1 MKMDASAVR
10 HSSQRTSDSTST
22 SHVLLTDNDDD
33 HRRHHHV
40 PITVPSNRSNSTSTP
55 PLLSMRY
62 SGRALSSSHSHVTYG
77 GDASAQ
83 KLTSTSS
90 ASSLFTCLST
100 SLSGSEA
107 CKAAVLGDARA
118 TRDTEGMT
126 TPDAVGAA
134 AAQDVSSPRRS
145 SVACPLTVSTTEH
158 VAVLTAPENGQD
170 AEEVHSCVTLSST
183 ATSPGTS
190 PVAAVLPP
198 LPQQRRVLLSSSSNE
213 RQYTSPATAPHT
225 EEAAQLLSCSS
236 SSPSIITVFTPPA
249 MTRETAADAPFSMSP
264 APSKPPA
271 GPSAATATAMMTC
284 HARALSDAEKEGVG
298 HEARARPYMLLDSDC
313 GGRSADCAAG
323 TPAASTES
331 EQQGRSLHETETRA
345 PPANGPV
352 CDVED
357 AEEAAPAAPSAIITP
372 AAAERAL
379 SSEQRYAFHAA
390 VKEHRS
396 VFITGGAG
404 TGKSHLLRTII
415 RALPSSCTF
424 VTATTGI
431 AALNLSGSTLH
442 SFVGCGIPSRNSK
455 GDSLLSIVLSKQ
467 RCVRSWRTCRVL
479 IIDEVSMLEPSFFDV
494 VDYIARHV
502 RNRPH
507 EPFGGIQLILSGD
520 FLQLPPVSRERRGSS
535 PQFCFETE
543 AWWRVNPRVCLL
555 STPFRQRSLR
565 FFAILNE
572 MRVGELQPDSVEL
585 LYSMDTTERVHF
597 VRRTGIAT
605 DVKVEDDHGPPEVV
619 RVGLKRAADVSA
631 EAAVRSAAACKTE
644 MSATSMRRTRLEL
657 VNGLG
662 RAMDAP
668 FDGYTILR
676 STRAEVDAENERYYR
691 QLNTEIFMYHGFHT
705 GKGDFPDSSLTRIV
719 HLRKGCRVMLIKNFD
734 PRLGLVNGSTGTI
747 TDFVS
752 FANGYLFK
760 TQGISADDA
769 RSICVGRGTMMDQRH
784 TMLPV
789 VAFGLRCADGTVA
802 TRELVV
808 EPQEWKEMLGSREVS
823 RSVQIPLILAY
834 AITIHKSQ
842 GMSLTQVDIDFKK
855 VFESGQSYVALSRC
869 TDMESVRLHGF
880 DAHRVSANP
889 TALAYYKALALQQ
902 ERLRWRRT
910 HVPRMV
916 EAEEAMEAF
925 SCTPYGYVLLN
936 EAETLARHGREDR
949 ATGFSTSFNSFAST
963 STSSSRSPASDGD
976 CLKPEDFDDE
986 NWAAVKPSDGS
997 DDDGDDMNE
1006 TTRLDKLRRRIVP
1019 LLTTAAMVK
1028 RLVTR
1033 QAMPLHR
1040 VRNSRI
1046 VVDAHAL
1053 FQLVAGPE
1061 SAAAFD
1067 VLFGQQDNMMRVP
1080 LCVHTL
1086 VTEAAAYRS
1095 CSESLSQSVSPHQP
1109 VDGLR
1114 SSRGDA
1120 LVGYD
1125 TCRGSLGGAGCEPF
1139 DAPLLAAS
1147 HAAAE
1152 ALAVMER
1159 AKQDFI
1165 LDVQRPEQTCALPA
1179 ADPGW
1184 LRFTV
1189 VLPLLRHRQA
1199 KARTKD
1205 GPGVDAASDAG
1216 GACREVD
1223 FILNRDPREILH
1235 HRAILEYAMY
1245 LQASFGED
1253 VVICTD
1259 SVLLAAYAFAWRLRV
1274 ASIDYLCGDNSGAD
1288 GHSGS
1293 RNPVSRRTGQPTTI
1307 SYEEAVTELQKW
1319 RQSIEEGRVTFEEA
1333 ARQRSDC
1340 SSYARGGDLG
1350 VFGPGEMMK
1359 PFEDATKSLEV
1370 GHVSG
1375 IVVTDSG
1382 VHIIKRI
1389 A

>member
-1 MKMDASAVR
+1 
-10 HSSQRTSDSTST
+10 
-22 SHVLLTDNDDD
+22 
-33 HRRHHHV
+33 
-40 PITVPSNRSNSTSTP
+40 
-55 PLLSMRY
+55 
-62 SGRALSSSHSHVTYG
+62 
-77 GDASAQ
+77 
-83 KLTSTSS
+83 
-90 ASSLFTCLST
+90 
-100 SLSGSEA
+100 
-107 CKAAVLGDARA
+107 
-118 TRDTEGMT
+118 MT

-145 SVACPLTVSTTEH
+145 SVAYPLTVSTTEH
-158 VAVLTAPENGQD
+158 VAEITAPENGQD
-170 AEEVHSCVTLSST
+170 AEEVHSCMTLSST

-190 PVAAVLPP
+190 PVVAALPP

-213 RQYTSPATAPHT
+213 RQYTLPATASHT
-225 EEAAQLLSCSS
+225 EETAQPLSCSGS
-236 SSPSIITVFTPPA
+236 LPSIITAFTPPA
-249 MTRETAADAPFSMSP
+249 TTGETAAHAPPSVSP
-264 APSKPPA
+264 APSKPPV
-271 GPSAATATAMMTC
+271 GPSAAAATAMLTRYT
-284 HARALSDAEKEGVG
+284 RALSDAEKQDVK
-298 HEARARPYMLLDSDC
+298 HEARGRPYMLLDSDC
-313 GGRSADCAAG
+313 SGRSADCAAG
-323 TPAASTES
+323 TRAASTAN
-331 EQQGRSLHETETRA
+331 EQQRRSLHATETRA
-345 PPANGPV
+345 PPPDGTV
-352 CDVED
+352 CDVEE
-357 AEEAAPAAPSAIITP
+357 AEEAAPAAPSAIIRP

-379 SSEQRYAFHAA
+379 SSEQRYAFHVA

-415 RALPSSCTF
+415 RALPASSTF

-442 SFVGCGIPSRNSK
+442 SFVGCGIPDRNSK

-479 IIDEVSMLEPSFFDV
+479 IIDEVSMLEPSFFDL

-535 PQFCFETE
+535 PQFCFEAE

-555 STPFRQRSLR
+555 SMPFRQRSLR
-565 FFAILNE
+565 FFAVLNE

-597 VRRTGIAT
+597 VRRTDVAT
-605 DVKVEDDHGPPEVV
+605 GVTVEDDHGAPGVV
-619 RVGLKRAADVSA
+619 RVGLKREADVSA

-644 MSATSMRRTRLEL
+644 MSATNMRQTRLEL
-657 VNGLG
+657 VNGFG

-705 GKGDFPDSSLTRIV
+705 GKGDFPDSTLTRIV

-760 TQGISADDA
+760 TQGISAADA
-769 RSICVGRGTMMDQRH
+769 QSICVGRGTMMDQWH
-784 TMLPV
+784 TMLPI
-789 VAFGLRCADGTVA
+789 VAFDLRCADGTVA

-869 TDMESVRLHGF
+869 TDMASVRLHGF

-910 HVPRMV
+910 HVPQMV
-916 EAEEAMEAF
+916 AAEEAMEAF

-936 EAETLARHGREDR
+936 EAETLVRHGREDR
-949 ATGFSTSFNSFAST
+949 ATGFSTSLDSFAST
-963 STSSSRSPASDGD
+963 STLSSRSPASDGD
-976 CLKPEDFDDE
+976 RLKSEDFDE
-986 NWAAVKPSDGS
+986 GNGAAVKVVGKERRDGWGEGRTQRRRQKHHRHREGHAWAGDHSAGRSRAYARDGLDGESSDGS
-997 DDDGDDMNE
+997 DEDDEDGDDMNE
-1006 TTRLDKLRRRIVP
+1006 TVRLDKLRRRITP

-1033 QAMPLHR
+1033 QAMPLHH

-1095 CSESLSQSVSPHQP
+1095 CSESLSQPVSPHQP
-1109 VDGLR
+1109 VDGSR
-1114 SSRGDA
+1114 SSHGDA

-1125 TCRGSLGGAGCEPF
+1125 TLRGGLGGARREPF

-1179 ADPGW
+1179 ADLGW

-1199 KARTKD
+1199 KARAKD
-1205 GPGVDAASDAG
+1205 GAGVDAASDAG
-1216 GACREVD
+1216 GTCREVD

-1245 LQASFGED
+1245 LQASFGEG

-1274 ASIDYLCGDNSGAD
+1274 ASMDYLCGDNSGAD
-1288 GHSGS
+1288 D
-1293 RNPVSRRTGQPTTI
+1293 V
-1307 SYEEAVTELQKW
+1307 
-1319 RQSIEEGRVTFEEA
+1319 A
-1333 ARQRSDC
+1333 A
-1340 SSYARGGDLG
+1340 
-1350 VFGPGEMMK
+1350 
-1359 PFEDATKSLEV
+1359 
-1370 GHVSG
+1370 
-1375 IVVTDSG
+1375 
-1382 VHIIKRI
+1382 
-1389 A
+1389 